1 MLTIFCMPYS
11 FLNLSFLDNEEKNDQ
26 EPLGLELD
34 ERGSQHVDGMTL
46 CKHSVNLYFIKFN
59 SRDFYMMS
67 NILQFWV
74 CHRDWLILFLVF

>member
-11 FLNLSFLDNEEKNDQ
+11 FLNLSLLDNEEENDQ
-26 EPLGLELD
+26 EPLVSKLD
-34 ERGSQHVDGMTL
+34 AMGMTSQHVDGMTL

-67 NILQFWV
+67 KILQFWV
-74 CHRDWLILFLVF
+74 VMG